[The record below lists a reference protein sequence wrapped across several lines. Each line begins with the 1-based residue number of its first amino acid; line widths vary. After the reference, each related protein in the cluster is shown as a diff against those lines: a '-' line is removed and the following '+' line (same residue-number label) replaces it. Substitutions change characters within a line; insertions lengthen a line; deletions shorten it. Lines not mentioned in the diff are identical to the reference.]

1 LKKATKIF
9 RYSLFILLIAAIF
22 PYFCSKSNQALQLK
36 ADASEIPIKPCP
48 LVFFDLYT
56 QKGGM
61 GPGIPGGEFA
71 PGENVELYA
80 NMTSN
85 GLPVENR
92 TIAFEIEGPANY

>member
-1 LKKATKIF
+1 
-9 RYSLFILLIAAIF
+9 
-22 PYFCSKSNQALQLK
+22 
-36 ADASEIPIKPCP
+36 
-48 LVFFDLYT
+48 
-56 QKGGM
+56 M